1 MFEQLAATSS
11 SSSDDSKSLM
21 IYHVHYMIYLIA
33 TFIAVLSVYHVMFL
47 FAARVPT
54 RFSHRGPLEPESQTI
69 ARASGA
75 PHVIDIR
82 RAPTAALGVFR
93 VLLGR
98 VSFSIGGAH
107 FVLGEVLIIAGYFA
121 ALLSFEFISGTVFSV
136 RVLCFVLTRITI
148 LARDATGALSPSYWA
163 NRAGLLVVSQL
174 TFVVALAGKNNI
186 ISCMCHFFL
195 KTN

>member
-1 MFEQLAATSS
+1 MFEQLAVTSS
-11 SSSDDSKSLM
+11 SSSDDSKSIM

-33 TFIAVLSVYHVMFL
+33 TFIVVLSVYHAIFL
-47 FAARVPT
+47 LANRVPA
-54 RFSHRGPLEPESQTI
+54 RFSHRGPLEAESQTV
-69 ARASGA
+69 ARTYGA
-75 PHVIDIR
+75 PHVINFR
-82 RAPTAALGVFR
+82 RAPTAALSVFR

-107 FVLGEVLIIAGYFA
+107 FVLGEVLVIAGYFT
-121 ALLSFEFISGTVFSV
+121 ALLSFEFISGTFLLIH
-136 RVLCFVLTRITI
+136 VLYSILTRIVI

-186 ISCMCHFFL
+186 ISCMCQ
-195 KTN
+195 